1 MNKKG
6 IVLWCCVL
14 SVLLAGCGRR
24 NPELPQQTSG
34 TPAVQTLP
42 VEPESSYAGETLAPT
57 TEAPTTEAPTT
68 EAPTTEPLP
77 TVTPTEPEP
86 TDTVLQPTAQETEAP
101 TQEAPKP
108 PEHTDPNKPQLGEN
122 ELPLVPA

>member
-6 IVLWCCVL
+6 IVFWCCVL
-14 SVLLAGCGRR
+14 SLLLAGCGRR
-24 NPELPQQTSG
+24 SPALPQQTSG

-42 VEPESSYAGETLAPT
+42 TEPQSSSVVETLAPT
-57 TEAPTTEAPTT
+57 TEAPTTD
-68 EAPTTEPLP
+68 APTTEPLP

-86 TDTVLQPTAQETEAP
+86 TDTVPQPTAQETEAP
-101 TQEAPKP
+101 TQETPKP
-108 PEHTDPNKPQLGEN
+108 PSHTDPNKPQPGEN